1 MVILDY
7 KELIDTGAD
16 VNARN
21 QDSNN
26 AYNALRFTQ

>member
-1 MVILDY
+1 MVVLNY

-16 VNARN
+16 ANARN

-26 AYNALRFTQ
+26 ALPFTQ